1 MDNKKDIYFGQ
12 EDRTLRFQVPQQVV
26 TNAGNVMR
34 ARGIPVQSIP
44 NLTKLYCLIRA
55 VNGFRF
61 TNFPYQD
68 LADMMFSGH
77 MERLTKALRTLKD
90 AGLITVDKPTNK
102 GTGHRFNSYIAI
114 EIPVKEELVSYEF
127 MLPDMSF
134 ARMQKF
140 FPAPQTS
147 SPPSSGCVSQGQ
159 IASPTS
165 QRNGLVDLYAPIYD
179 KSFVYVPVE
188 FDKIG
193 PPSLYIQFKKKEYDS
208 GEEWVQKMISNMKDV
223 KKDLDPMGKA
233 NVEGVVNPN
242 EMAFLSTFKSWYDQ
256 LVINVEHVDKGA
268 YIARDGRLYHAFH
281 SLHKEQ
287 RNTQVLW
294 DGKNVEE
301 VWDAHSAFFAFIGYY
316 IKQVYNGNDKEVVTK
331 EANAFIDLTLDNKL
345 YADIISYYKKNGIS
359 IDRIKAKNLC
369 NRYRGVSRKRLLK
382 KNGTRTSY
390 KDVQELQIIDS
401 YFEEK
406 YPHIRDFFL
415 DYHRRKKL
423 VRKEDDSNV
432 YSVAVEGLWRVN
444 FIQPKSISNLQ
455 RDITPYE
462 LKFISLG
469 ICRELYQKYNIKS
482 ITVHD
487 AIYTKKMTDEDKHDV
502 REKIER
508 IYRTLLGR
516 NTPVKTVKATGRRKV
531 ASKEKASSVPLWG
544 PEDEVVLHYE
554 FPA

>member
-1 MDNKKDIYFGQ
+1 MDNNKDIYFGH
-12 EDRTLRFQVPQQVV
+12 EDKTLRFQVPQQVV

-34 ARGIPVQSIP
+34 ARGIPAQSIP

-90 AGLITVDKPTNK
+90 AGLIMVDKPTNK
-102 GTGHRFNSYIAI
+102 GTGHRFNSYVAI
-114 EIPVKEELVSYEF
+114 DIPVKEELVSYEF
-127 MLPDMSF
+127 NLPDMSF

-179 KSFVYVPVE
+179 KSFVYVPIE

-193 PPSLYIQFKKKEYDS
+193 PPTLYIQFKKKEYES
-208 GEEWVQKMISNMKDV
+208 GEEWVQKMINYKKDAKKDV
-223 KKDLDPMGKA
+223 DPMGMA
-233 NVEGVVNPN
+233 NVAGVVSPN

-359 IDRIKAKNLC
+359 IDRVKAKNLC
-369 NRYRGVSRKRLLK
+369 NRYRGVPRNRLLK

-390 KDVQELQIIDS
+390 KDVQDLQIIDS

-432 YSVAVEGLWRVN
+432 YSVAVEGLWRIN
-444 FIQPKSISNLQ
+444 FIQPKSVSNLQ

-469 ICRELYQKYNIKS
+469 ICRELYQRYKIKS

-487 AIYTKKMTDEDKHDV
+487 AIYTKKMTDEEKQDV
-502 REKIER
+502 REKIDQ

-516 NTPVKTVKATGRRKV
+516 EKPVKTEKATNRREV
-531 ASKEKASSVPLWG
+531 ASKEKATSVPLWG

-554 FPA
+554 HPA

>member
-1 MDNKKDIYFGQ
+1 MDNNKDIYFGHG
-12 EDRTLRFQVPQQVV
+12 DKTLRFRVPQQVV

-34 ARGIPVQSIP
+34 ARGVPVQSIP

-77 MERLTKALRTLKD
+77 MERLTKAVGTLKD

-102 GTGHRFNSYIAI
+102 DTGHRFNSYIAI

-127 MLPDMSF
+127 NLPDMTF
-134 ARMQKF
+134 ERMKRF
-140 FPAPQTS
+140 FRAPQTS
-147 SPPSSGCVSQGQ
+147 SPPSSCCVSQGQ

-179 KSFVYVPVE
+179 KSFVYVPIE

-193 PPSLYIQFKKKEYDS
+193 PPTLYIQFKKKEFES
-208 GEEWVQKMISNMKDV
+208 GEEWVQKMINHKKDGKKDV
-223 KKDLDPMGKA
+223 DPMGMA
-233 NVEGVVNPN
+233 NVVGVVSSD

-345 YADIISYYKKNGIS
+345 YADIISYHKKNGIS
-359 IDRIKAKNLC
+359 IDREKAKGLC

-390 KDVQELQIIDS
+390 KDVQDLQIIDS

-444 FIQPKSISNLQ
+444 FIQPKSVSNLQ

-487 AIYTKKMTDEDKHDV
+487 AIYTKKMTDEEKQDV
-502 REKIER
+502 REKIEH

-516 NTPVKTVKATGRRKV
+516 NTPVKTGKATSRREV
-531 ASKEKASSVPLWG
+531 ASKEKATSVPLWG

-554 FPA
+554 LPA

>member
-1 MDNKKDIYFGQ
+1 MEDIKNLSFRH
-12 EDRTLRFQVPQQVV
+12 EDKTLRFQVPQQMV
-26 TNAGNVMR
+26 TNVGNVMR
-34 ARGIPVQSIP
+34 ARGIPAQSIP

-68 LADMMFSGH
+68 MTDMLFSGH
-77 MERLTKALRTLKD
+77 MERLTKAISTLKN

-102 GTGHRFNSYIAI
+102 NTGHKFNSYIAI
-114 EIPVKEELVSYEF
+114 EIPVKEELVSYKF
-127 MLPDMSF
+127 RLPDLSF
-134 ARMQKF
+134 ERMQNF

-147 SPPSSGCVSQGQ
+147 SLPASGCVSQGQ
-159 IASPTS
+159 IASPIS
-165 QRNGLVDLYAPIYD
+165 QQNDLVNLYAPIYN
-179 KSFVYVPVE
+179 KSFVYVPIE

-193 PPSLYIQFKKKEYDS
+193 PPTLYIQFKKKEYES
-208 GEEWVQKMISNMKDV
+208 GEEWVQKMINYKKDAKKDV
-223 KKDLDPMGKA
+223 DPMGMA
-233 NVEGVVNPN
+233 NVAGVVSPN

-415 DYHRRKKL
+415 DYHRRMKL

-432 YSVAVEGLWRVN
+432 YSVAVEGLWRIN
-444 FIQPKSISNLQ
+444 FIQPKSVSNLQ

-487 AIYTKKMTDEDKHDV
+487 AIYTKKMTDEDKQDL
-502 REKIER
+502 REKIDQ

-516 NTPVKTVKATGRRKV
+516 NTPVNTEKATGRRKV
-531 ASKEKASSVPLWG
+531 ASKEKATSVPLWG

-554 FPA
+554 LPA